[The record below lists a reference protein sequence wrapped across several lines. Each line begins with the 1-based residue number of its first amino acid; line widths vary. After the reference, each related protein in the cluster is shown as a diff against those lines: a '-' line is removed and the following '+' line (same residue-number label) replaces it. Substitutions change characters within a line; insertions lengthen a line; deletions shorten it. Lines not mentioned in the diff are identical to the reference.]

1 MARVTVN
8 GNIDF
13 RKANNKYFESVTIK
27 NATGAA
33 VTLAEGSLLAF
44 DKADGKYYAYP
55 VNSTVKPVAIVAY
68 STTIGATSE
77 VKGNICIAGDVNAS
91 ALDLPG
97 SYTVD
102 SVPVSSADAISIAA
116 DAGNTGNGT
125 AGTITQGSLAKAGTY
140 ELNCIAATV
149 DAAAATTSI
158 AAGGSNTGN
167 GTAGAITPG
176 DETLDGDYVLT
187 CYNADV
193 SGSEIFEVVDPNG
206 DRLDD
211 LTVGVAY
218 ATEHFNVTISDGA
231 TDFIVGD
238 TFTVTATAEVDAV
251 AGTFEVL
258 DPDNFKMSDLTV
270 DVAYDNGHFGVTI
283 SDGATN
289 FVVGD
294 KFTVTSTVAVKADGS
309 IRLMLK
315 ETGIIANDVLQIV
328 E

>member
-1 MARVTVN
+1 MARATVN
-8 GNIDF
+8 GNVNF
-13 RKANNKYFESVTIK
+13 RKANNEYFESVTIK
-27 NATGAA
+27 NATGSE
-33 VTLAEGSLLAF
+33 VTLEEGSLLVF
-44 DKADGKYYAYP
+44 DKSDGKYYAYP
-55 VNSTVKPVAIVAY
+55 ENSILKPVAIVAY
-68 STTIGATSE
+68 DTTIGAASE
-77 VKGNICIAGDVNAS
+77 VKGNICISGDVNAS
-91 ALDLPG
+91 ALELPG

-125 AGTITQGSLAKAGTY
+125 ASAITQGSLAKAGTY

-158 AAGGSNTGN
+158 AAGSNTGN

-176 DETLDGDYVLT
+176 AETLTGDYVLT
-187 CYNADV
+187 CYDATV
-193 SGSEIFEVVDPNG
+193 SGSEIFSVVDPNG

-211 LTVGVAY
+211 LTVAVAY
-218 ATEHFNVTISDGA
+218 DNEHFAVTIADGA
-231 TDFIVGD
+231 TDFVVGD
-238 TFTVTATAEVDAV
+238 TFTVTATAAVDAV

-258 DPDNFKMSDLTV
+258 DPENFKMSDLTV
-270 DVAYDNGHFGVTI
+270 GVAYDNGHFTVTI

-294 KFTVTSTVAVKADGS
+294 KFAVTSTVAVNAEGS

-315 ETGIIANDVLQIV
+315 ETGIIAKDVLQIV